1 MFNFIIS
8 SFDILYFL
16 NFKYYQNFF
25 EIDFIDLLSKKY
37 KNIKNNLTL
46 YSWDKEGKKVNNKIT
61 NNKK

>member
-37 KNIKNNLTL
+37 KNIKNNLTF
-46 YSWDKEGKKVNNKIT
+46 YSQDKEGKKVNNKIT